1 MAPGIGLGISVVTA
15 ESVGGFSSAV
25 LIDDYFFELSS
36 GALQPRSSFVDNSD
50 VWDLDGNSDIQP
62 AATPTEEGYF
72 DIYGNGDIQ
81 PKA

>member
-1 MAPGIGLGISVVTA
+1 
-15 ESVGGFSSAV
+15 
-25 LIDDYFFELSS
+25 
-36 GALQPRSSFVDNSD
+36 

-72 DIYGNGDIQ
+72 DIDGNGDIQ

>member
-1 MAPGIGLGISVVTA
+1 MVPLGLGLSGLSEALGDGAAAVVI
-15 ESVGGFSSAV
+15 E
-25 LIDDYFFELSS
+25 DYFFELSS
-36 GALQPRSSFVDNSD
+36 GELQPRDSFSDFSD

-72 DIYGNGDIQ
+72 DIDGNGDIQ